1 MMFFHL
7 ATLVA
12 ISPNFE
18 KIFAFRSNIDI
29 INTIMAEEEIIH
41 GYWGIRGAGQVSR
54 HLLAYCEAN
63 WKDYRYFSPE
73 EWFDKDLKEL

>member
-1 MMFFHL
+1 
-7 ATLVA
+7 
-12 ISPNFE
+12 
-18 KIFAFRSNIDI
+18 
-29 INTIMAEEEIIH
+29 MAEEEIIH